1 MQSTPTDGP
10 LVVAIDSS
18 TTATK
23 AIVVDRR
30 TRLKEQDLILVL
42 LAEDGSEK
50 SVVAKGALKPGG
62 RLAPKP
68 SPA

>member
-23 AIVVDRR
+23 AIVVD
-30 TRLKEQDLILVL
+30 
-42 LAEDGSEK
+42 A
-50 SVVAKGALKPGG
+50 A
-62 RLAPKP
+62 
-68 SPA
+68 